1 MKVICI
7 HVYDID
13 HSIPCMVQVG
23 GIYTVLSEGENLFG
37 FKYYEFTH
45 QPGIG
50 YDRKCFVPL
59 EGEDIEEIEKIEELT
74 PAFAFKINKSNTY
87 DNYPKGFAYRII

>member
-13 HSIPCMVQVG
+13 KDIPLTVQVG
-23 GIYTVLSEGENLFG
+23 GIYTVLSEGESITG

-59 EGEDIEEIEKIEELT
+59 EGEDLEELEKIEELT
-74 PAFAFKINKSNTY
+74 PSFSIKIKKSETY
-87 DNYPKGFAYRII
+87 DSYPKGFAYRII